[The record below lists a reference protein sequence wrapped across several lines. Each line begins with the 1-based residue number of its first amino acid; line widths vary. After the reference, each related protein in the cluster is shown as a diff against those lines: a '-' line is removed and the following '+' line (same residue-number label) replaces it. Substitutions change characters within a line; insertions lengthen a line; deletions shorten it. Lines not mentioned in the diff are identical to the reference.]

1 MVIHKSHTEVRGGNN
16 QALKDMISELTIN
29 LRIYRKAFGH
39 AVNECGPW
47 GLMNL

>member
-16 QALKDMISELTIN
+16 QAFKEMISELTIN

-39 AVNECGPW
+39 AVNECEPW